1 VKQHTT
7 CQPVHDEELIDATG
21 RPIFSC
27 RREQRAGASG
37 MNAPDADSVTVS
49 LHEAPPFRSDGWNG
63 VLLPAAL
70 ALTGIAASLIERG
83 PVWAVLVGTLFVLG
97 VAGVRAGWHRRQVAA
112 ETQRLATEHRMLRES
127 IENTPMP
134 YAVYDDKDRLIAWN
148 KAYEATHADAFRR
161 LRSQA
166 DKGRLQY
173 AELLRVTAEA
183 TLPPEAVADHV
194 AERLRR
200 QREANG
206 TAVDREYPSLGW
218 LRVCKFATP
227 SGAVAGFAVD
237 INELKQR
244 EAALREQIAL
254 SEALA
259 RQLRDRADTDALT
272 GTRTRRAFLE
282 CATEEFQRVRRYGH
296 PLCLAMI
303 DVDAFKAVND
313 YRGHAAG
320 DRVLARVA
328 AVCMAQLRAGV
339 DHCGRLGGEEFAI
352 LMPDTGL
359 AGAKALCERLCAA
372 VRELQF
378 DAGSQVFGV
387 SVSVGVAMLTAAD
400 DNVGALLA
408 RADAA
413 LYLAKRSGRDRVLV
427 AGADAER
434 LGT

>member
-1 VKQHTT
+1 
-7 CQPVHDEELIDATG
+7 
-21 RPIFSC
+21 
-27 RREQRAGASG
+27 
-37 MNAPDADSVTVS
+37 MNAPHADPANGPLHDAKKS
-49 LHEAPPFRSDGWNG
+49 RSDDWNG
-63 VLLPAAL
+63 ILLPAASAL
-70 ALTGIAASLIERG
+70 AGIAASLLERG
-83 PVWAVLVGTLFVLG
+83 PVWFVLIG
-97 VAGVRAGWHRRQVAA
+97 ALFFLGAAGVRVGWRRRQVAA
-112 ETQRLATEHRMLRES
+112 ETQRLAAEHRMLRES

-134 YAVYDDKDRLIAWN
+134 YAVYDNQDRLIAWN

-166 DKGRLQY
+166 DAGRLQY

-206 TAVDREYPSLGW
+206 MAVDREYPSLGW

-244 EAALREQIAL
+244 EAALKEQIAL

-296 PLCLAMI
+296 PLCLAMLDI
-303 DVDAFKAVND
+303 DAFKAVND

-320 DRVLARVA
+320 DQVLARVA
-328 AVCMAQLRAGV
+328 AVCMAELRAGI
-339 DHCGRLGGEEFAI
+339 DHCGRMGGEEFAI
-352 LMPDTGL
+352 LMPETAL
-359 AGAKALCERLCAA
+359 AGANAFSERLCAA
-372 VRELQF
+372 IRELKF
-378 DAGSQVFGV
+378 DAGGQAFGV
-387 SVSVGVAMLTAAD
+387 SVSIGVAMLTATD
-400 DNVGALLA
+400 DDVATLMA

-413 LYLAKRSGRDRVLV
+413 LYLAKGAGRDRVVV
-427 AGADAER
+427 ACADAE
-434 LGT
+434 LLSI

>member
-1 VKQHTT
+1 
-7 CQPVHDEELIDATG
+7 
-21 RPIFSC
+21 
-27 RREQRAGASG
+27 
-37 MNAPDADSVTVS
+37 MNAPHADSASVA
-49 LHEAPPFRSDGWNG
+49 LHDAQTFRSDGWNG
-63 VLLPAAL
+63 VLLPAAS
-70 ALTGIAASLIERG
+70 ALTGIAVSLLERG
-83 PVWAVLVGTLFVLG
+83 PVWVVLVATLFVLG
-97 VAGVRAGWHRRQVAA
+97 AAGVRAGWRRRQAA
-112 ETQRLATEHRMLRES
+112 LEMQRLAAEHRMLRES

-206 TAVDREYPSLGW
+206 TAVDREYPNLGW

-244 EAALREQIAL
+244 EAALKEQIAL

-272 GTRTRRAFLE
+272 GTKTRRSFLE
-282 CATEEFQRVRRYGH
+282 CATEEFQRARRYGH

-352 LMPDTGL
+352 LMPDTVM
-359 AGAKALCERLCAA
+359 AGAKAFSERLCAA
-372 VRELQF
+372 VRELKF
-378 DAGSQVFGV
+378 DDGSQVFGV
-387 SVSVGVAMLTAAD
+387 SVSVGVAMLARAD
-400 DNVGALLA
+400 GDVGALMA

-413 LYLAKRSGRDRVLV
+413 LYLAKRSGRDRVIV
-427 AGADAER
+427 ASDDMQ
-434 LGT
+434 LLST